1 MRADSGDRVDAELR
15 AHRGEHLLPGVD
27 VRGLAGPPQPPPQV
41 RQRSRLHRRLRAHG
55 RLPRLRR
62 LPDVQKGRGGHVRA
76 GVGAC
81 AGAGGGR
88 RRGAG
93 RGVRRRRRPA
103 GAVQEGPG

>member
-1 MRADSGDRVDAELR
+1 MRADGGDRVDAELR

-27 VRGLAGPPQPPPQV
+27 VRGLASAQRRPPPQV
-41 RQRSRLHRRLRAHG
+41 RHRAALRRRLRAHG

-62 LPDVQKGRGGHVRA
+62 LPHVQERRGGHVRA
-76 GVGAC
+76 GVGAG

-93 RGVRRRRRPA
+93 RG
-103 GAVQEGPG
+103 